1 MMSGFWA
8 ALNVAIVAYGI
19 ARPVPS
25 AEEFAA
31 TLRLNAWLDLGYG
44 LCGLVMLRSSRRFL
58 RGFGVAILVQAG
70 FLALLD
76 LGGAMAIGG
85 K

>member
-1 MMSGFWA
+1 MMSGLWA

-25 AEEFAA
+25 AGEFAA
-31 TLRLNAWLDLGYG
+31 TLRLNAWLDFGYG
-44 LCGLVMLRSSRRFL
+44 LCGLALLRSSRRFL

-70 FLALLD
+70 FLAVLD
-76 LGGAMAIGG
+76 FGGAMALGG